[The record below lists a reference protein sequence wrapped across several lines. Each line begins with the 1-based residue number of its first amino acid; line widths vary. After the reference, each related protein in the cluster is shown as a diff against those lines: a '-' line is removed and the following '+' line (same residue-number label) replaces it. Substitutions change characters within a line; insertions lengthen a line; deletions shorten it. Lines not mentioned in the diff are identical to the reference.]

1 MLFHFSDLVDK
12 YSVPCT
18 LVVIDKGEYKDGEYQ
33 PGERTDTEIT
43 AAVISMSQQ
52 KIFES
57 GGILTSADRTMYI
70 LKEKDLIDLE
80 SGGAYYIVHHGKSY
94 KVEASGLYGEDYADF
109 NEYTLRRVDS
119 FMK

>member
-1 MLFHFSDLVDK
+1 MLFQFADLVNK

-18 LVVIDKGEYKDGEYQ
+18 LAVIGKGAYKGGEYQ
-33 PGERTDTEIT
+33 QGERMDMEIT

-57 GGILTSADRTMYI
+57 GGTLTSADRTMYI
-70 LKEKDLIDLE
+70 LKEKDVIDLE
-80 SGGAYYIVHHGKSY
+80 GGGTCYIIHHGKSY
-94 KVEASGLYGEDYADF
+94 KVEAAGLYGEDYADF

-119 FMK
+119 FME